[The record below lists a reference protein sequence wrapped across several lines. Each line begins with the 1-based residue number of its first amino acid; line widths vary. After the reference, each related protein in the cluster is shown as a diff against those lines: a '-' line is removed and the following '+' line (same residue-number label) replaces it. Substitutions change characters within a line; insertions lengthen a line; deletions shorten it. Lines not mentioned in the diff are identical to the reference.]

1 MRHLPIFI
9 LLIILCLAGCK
20 TEKVVTE
27 YVEVPKVS
35 IVEKHD
41 TVTDSVYE
49 HDSIIVFQRGD
60 TVYKETIRYKYR
72 DKVLKKNSSTTDT
85 ITKVQKVPVPYE
97 VKVEKQL
104 TKLEKTEIW
113 LGKALI
119 LLLALAGVGG
129 LAYLFIR
136 KRL

>member
-1 MRHLPIFI
+1 MI
-9 LLIILCLAGCK
+9 LLLCLASCK
-20 TEKVVTE
+20 TEKVITE
-27 YVEVPKVS
+27 VVEVPKVS

-41 TVTDSVYE
+41 TLTDSVYQ

-72 DKVLKKNSSTTDT
+72 DKVLKKNSNTIDT

-104 TKLEKTEIW
+104 TKIQKAEIAIGKT
-113 LGKALI
+113 LI

-129 LAYLFIR
+129 IAYLFIR
-136 KRL
+136 RRL

>member
-1 MRHLPIFI
+1 MI
-9 LLIILCLAGCK
+9 LLLCLAGCK

-85 ITKVQKVPVPYE
+85 ITKVQKVPIPYE
-97 VKVEKQL
+97 VQVEKKL
-104 TKLEKTEIW
+104 SKLEKTEIW

-136 KRL
+136 RRL

>member
-1 MRHLPIFI
+1 MRK
-9 LLIILCLAGCK
+9 LLYIIVLLVLCLAGCK

-41 TVTDSVYE
+41 TLTDSIYE
-49 HDSIIVFQRGD
+49 HDSIIIYQRGD
-60 TVYKETIRYKYR
+60 TIFRDRIKYKFR
-72 DKVLKKNSSTTDT
+72 DKVLKKNLNAIDS
-85 ITKVQKVPVPYE
+85 IVKVQKVAVEVPVE
-97 VKVEKQL
+97 VEKKL
-104 TKLEKTEIW
+104 TKIQKAEIA

-129 LAYLFIR
+129 LVYLFIKR
-136 KRL
+136 KL

>member
-1 MRHLPIFI
+1 MRHLPIII
-9 LLIILCLAGCK
+9 LLIILCFSCK

-27 YVEVPKVS
+27 YIEVPKVS

-60 TVYKETIRYKYR
+60 TVFSEKIRYKYR
-72 DKVLKKNSSTTDT
+72 DKVLKKNSNTIDT

-97 VKVEKQL
+97 VQVEKKL
-104 TKLEKTEIW
+104 SKLEKTEIW